1 MSTYLCPKHRTND
14 HVEESLLCWAQ
25 VSSYYSN
32 QAKPTDILDPPA
44 WYCSEHQTSYDNC
57 EKWKL
62 RHSWGFRMDRPS
74 GVDEVDRVKEQMRVP
89 AARTPTTVTESLQP
103 LISNTTESELP
114 RTYALGIQIIGDTHY
129 QRCST
134 THSLERCPLLKLWLK
149 MVGFEDPK

>member
-1 MSTYLCPKHRTND
+1 MKTK
-14 HVEESLLCWAQ
+14 
-25 VSSYYSN
+25 
-32 QAKPTDILDPPA
+32 
-44 WYCSEHQTSYDNC
+44 
-57 EKWKL
+57 
-62 RHSWGFRMDRPS
+62 RPS
-74 GVDEVDRVKEQMRVP
+74 GVDVNSQPYRKGHPEEVFYQILKKGVDEADRVKEQMRVP